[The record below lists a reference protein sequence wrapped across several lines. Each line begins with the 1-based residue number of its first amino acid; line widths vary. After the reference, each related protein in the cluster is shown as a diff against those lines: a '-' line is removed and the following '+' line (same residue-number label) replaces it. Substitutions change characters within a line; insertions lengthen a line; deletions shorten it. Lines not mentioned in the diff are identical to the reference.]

1 MPQPHPQPQPQP
13 QAFEPYATFRPSRT
27 RITQVTTTLVQPD
40 NGILTSSQAG
50 LGGTNEVR
58 SIIQDNIA
66 AWGSCSTASE
76 FYDKWFESPRKDLEA
91 AGLLTEH
98 FKQSD
103 LGVSCA
109 ASANAALEENKEGKF
124 DTTNDK
130 IAEYISKSGAWP
142 AEKNGIKTVR
152 SLLDMMMITGVIHGA
167 WLLALSPTTLRVTRS
182 TLVPTTP

>member
-1 MPQPHPQPQPQP
+1 MQPS
-13 QAFEPYATFRPSRT
+13 PSRT
-27 RITQVTTTLVQPD
+27 RVTQVTTTLVQPD
-40 NGILTSSQAG
+40 NGILTSTQTG

-58 SIIQDNIA
+58 SIIEENMA

-76 FYDKWFESPRKDLEA
+76 FYEKWFQSPREDLEA

-103 LGVSCA
+103 LGVACA
-109 ASANAALEENKEGKF
+109 LNANAALENKERKF
-124 DTTNDK
+124 DKTNDK

-142 AEKNGIKTVR
+142 AATNGIKTVR

-167 WLLALSPTTLRVTRS
+167 CLLALSIRHPFYPCAQRPKPCPKPSPNSKKVPPSRS
-182 TLVPTTP
+182 RGSL

>member
-142 AEKNGIKTVR
+142 AEKNGIKT
-152 SLLDMMMITGVIHGA
+152 
-167 WLLALSPTTLRVTRS
+167 
-182 TLVPTTP
+182 